1 MHLNF
6 VFRQVVAMLGAV
18 VVSFFVCLLP
28 YRLLS
33 LFQESEGISPEIFYM
48 LVNFCRVMVYLNSAI
63 NPILYNLMSSKFRNG
78 FLRLFGLKG
87 FARQGTVTSS
97 SMTNTNTT
105 STTASSSNAVAQ
117 ANASLAHHGTLSL
130 HRPLHYR
137 LSSQQPTWSINPPHF
152 VCRWYAHKWALT
164 NLNSKHTIYFLFHV
178 SFWHDIHTRVTCKV
192 VVKQHIFY
200 LHTAWWLFYVVL
212 FCLTNNQFF
221 GVYRFFLFF
230 FIVYFIRYN
239 ICMCACIFVKWP
251 RAGGYNRYFAH
262 HANHAS
268 FHWWQESERICSPA
282 LFEKGKE
289 GYVFCFVIFYTS
301 KITVLYTFVSSYSII
316 LKKIS
321 SFFFYGVQ
329 RWETYSLSIARIS
342 FNLFPCG
349 DVSMLPSPYSVHSSD
364 ALLHL
369 HLSYR
374 HDMKEHLNIHNNIS
388 IYVSDLHRQRDV
400 VRVYINYPHDKR
412 SFWGSQKSQL
422 TSHQCIKKKKKRKKQ
437 FNKKQN

>member
-178 SFWHDIHTRVTCKV
+178 SFWHDIHTRVACKV

-200 LHTAWWLFYVVL
+200 LRTAWWLFYVVL

-221 GVYRFFLFF
+221 GVNRFFIF
-230 FIVYFIRYN
+230 FILYFLRYN

-262 HANHAS
+262 HANHPS

-301 KITVLYTFVSSYSII
+301 KIMVLYTFVSSYSII

-321 SFFFYGVQ
+321 SFFFMAFKDGNPIPFQLLVF
-329 RWETYSLSIARIS
+329 LSIFFHVATCRCFRAHIAS
-342 FNLFPCG
+342 ILVTLC
-349 DVSMLPSPYSVHSSD
+349 
-364 ALLHL
+364 
-369 HLSYR
+369 
-374 HDMKEHLNIHNNIS
+374 S
-388 IYVSDLHRQRDV
+388 IYIFHIGMIWKNTSTYIIIYRYMFRICIDSETWSACTSIILMINVPSGALRRVSSPA
-400 VRVYINYPHDKR
+400 INV
-412 SFWGSQKSQL
+412 
-422 TSHQCIKKKKKRKKQ
+422 
-437 FNKKQN
+437 